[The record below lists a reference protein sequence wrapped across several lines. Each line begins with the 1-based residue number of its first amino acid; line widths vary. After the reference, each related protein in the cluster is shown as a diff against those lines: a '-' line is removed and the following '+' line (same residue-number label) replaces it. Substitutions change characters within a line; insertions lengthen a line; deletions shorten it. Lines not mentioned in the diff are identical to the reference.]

1 MSLGSSFLK
10 LFSFDSYPAHRR
22 RETASLPPALVSTL
36 ESRELLASLSPSAAT
51 PPADFDDD
59 WYINGQN
66 QFILT
71 IHQDGNNVT
80 GGFNSPFFAYSVTGK
95 VNGNVM
101 TIRGKSTSAL
111 KAHFKAQ
118 VALNSSNSFSGVI
131 TGKIQGTPKSNGA
144 FEGVKV

>member
-1 MSLGSSFLK
+1 MSLSSSL
-10 LFSFDSYPAHRR
+10 LNLLSLPASPARR
-22 RETASLPPALVSTL
+22 RRNTTTLSPAMEAPL
-36 ESRELLASLSPSAAT
+36 ENRELLASLPTTAAT

-59 WYINGQN
+59 WYINGIN

-71 IHQDGNNVT
+71 IHQDGNKVT
-80 GGFNSPFFAYSVTGK
+80 GGFNSPYFAYAVTGK

-118 VALNSSNSFSGVI
+118 VALNSPNSFSGVI
-131 TGKIQGTPKSNGA
+131 TGKVQGTPKTNGA